1 MTTMIMHKTC
11 EGLFKTTIQPSRKHD
26 YNNYTQT
33 LPAVYHIL
41 IENQNQQSTQNN
53 SLGIGFEY
61 FDFVNDKW
69 QTAE

>member
-1 MTTMIMHKTC
+1 MIMHKTC
-11 EGLFKTTIQPSRKHD
+11 EGLLETTIQPSRKQD

-41 IENQNQQSTQNN
+41 IKNQNQQSTQNN
-53 SLGIGFEY
+53 SLGIWFEY